1 MGYTNYWNVRKPEEH
16 QEDSWVP
23 KEFSEALRADIKK
36 LVKTA
41 KDKGIKV
48 RLRTCTS
55 KTIAICDEDDD
66 SYETFEISFTPQKLF
81 GDRKQRYGIDTF
93 SFCKT
98 ARHGYDAVVKGVLML
113 LEHACIVESWS
124 FDGDMTEAEF
134 RNAYHL
140 MEDAGL
146 IGRESD

>member
-1 MGYTNYWNVRKPEEH
+1 MGYTNYWKVRKPE
-16 QEDSWVP
+16 DYKDDNWVP
-23 KEFSEALRADIKK
+23 KEFPEELLKDIRT

-41 KDKGIKV
+41 KAKGIKV
-48 RLRTCTS
+48 KLFCTNKS
-55 KTIAICDEDDD
+55 VCILDGEEDP
-66 SYETFEISFTPQKLF
+66 YESFHISF
-81 GDRKQRYGIDTF
+81 RKQHLYGDYKARPGIDTF
-93 SFCKT
+93 TFCKT

-113 LEHACIVESWS
+113 LEHSGIVEEWS

-146 IGRESD
+146 IGREEN